1 MKTPK
6 KFGRKHIEPTICK
19 LPKTELNVCK
29 KSRTDTGN
37 TTKSVGQ
44 TQFMSRSTHK
54 EE

>member
-37 TTKSVGQ
+37 TTKSGWTNSIHVSLN
-44 TQFMSRSTHK
+44 T
-54 EE
+54 